1 MSGPEPGAP
10 EPGDSEP
17 RERLRAHLLRHRL
30 AGPQIPTPRQKNLR
44 SYRLFGQGDPQAL
57 MGLDPERRWGPGA
70 VLDLMAER
78 CGVRPEF
85 SYGHGPDTID
95 PERTLDALD
104 RLAAL
109 LRRTARRRGRVLAGT
124 GHPTKLPGFHG
135 ALARALE
142 ASGCAV
148 LTPARGA
155 RFREPTPDG
164 SRTCTLDYLGPVA
177 VVRSL
182 DAGPA
187 RSGRITPG
195 SISRTTTGLLHT
207 HSAQPVRLAL
217 GALAAAGEALPDLVL
232 GDHGWLCGAGRL
244 GIPAGGLADSNDP
257 APFVGEAEG
266 TVAVAV
272 PVDDGAH
279 PDCYRALS
287 DYVLQRADLAPY
299 KDWAS
304 PSSHWYHP

>member
-1 MSGPEPGAP
+1 MTAARTE
-10 EPGDSEP
+10 
-17 RERLRAHLLRHRL
+17 LRAHLLRHRL
-30 AGPQIPTPRQKNLR
+30 AGPRIPTSRQKNLR

-70 VLDLMAER
+70 VLGLMAER
-78 CGVRPEF
+78 CGVRPDF
-85 SYGHGPDTID
+85 SHGHGQDTID
-95 PERTLDALD
+95 PELTLDALD

-109 LRRTARRRGRVLAGT
+109 LRRTARSRGRVLAGT
-124 GHPTKLPGFHG
+124 GHPTRLPGFHG
-135 ALARALE
+135 ALVRALE

-164 SRTCTLDYLGPVA
+164 TRNRTIDYLGPVA
-177 VVRSL
+177 VVRSAE
-182 DAGPA
+182 DAAARTGRSPA
-187 RSGRITPG
+187 GATG
-195 SISRTTTGLLHT
+195 GLLHT
-207 HSAQPVRLAL
+207 HSPQPVRLAL
-217 GALAAAGEALPDLVL
+217 SALAAAGEAPPDLVL

-244 GIPAGGLADSNDP
+244 GIAAGGLADSNDP

-266 TVAVAV
+266 AVAVVV

-287 DYVLQRADLAPY
+287 DYVLQQADLAPY
-299 KDWAS
+299 RD
-304 PSSHWYHP
+304 